1 MNSRGPKTFPRRAW
15 LAYLLIGLAGVGVY
29 YLIPLDDGAGKYARV
44 AIYCL
49 ITSSAAIAVF
59 VGLRGHRP
67 RVWVP
72 WLLLGLSQV
81 IYASADATF
90 YISHYIFDV
99 TGFPGYADPIYISHY
114 PLVVA
119 GLLMLIRRRSPGGD
133 LPGLLDAAVLAV
145 VAAMLTWL
153 YLISPPTVSESP
165 ALVKAFLMTF
175 PLMDLIML
183 AVGLRLL
190 LGPGQRPA
198 AFSLLCANLFGIF
211 AADTVYSL
219 MRLGENYWVGNFID
233 AIWLAGNLALGAA
246 ALHPTM
252 TQLTDRAPTVDKN
265 LGPSRIAVLV
275 GAALVAPVTLLVQN
289 ANDSLHDIPVIATA
303 CALLFLLVIAR
314 LADLVSDQRKLAI
327 TDALT
332 KLHTRRFFEAQ
343 LPLEVARAHRGESCF
358 AVLIID
364 VDHFKSINDH
374 YGHPAG
380 DQALIEIA
388 ARLRK
393 ATRAG
398 DVLARYGGEEFA
410 LLARDTEL
418 DELTGIAER
427 LRHEVASS
435 PIAVSEETWLAVTVS
450 VGIAAFPLHGSRPD
464 DLIAVADRALY
475 SAKAR
480 GRDRVVIGNAPE
492 LGPGLG
498 EHTGMIDYL
507 GHLADEVDALLS
519 TYEHSRAISRWARL
533 ISAELGHDE
542 STVRCAEL
550 AGRLHDVGK
559 IVIPPEVLAKPA
571 RLSAAEWELM
581 RQHPDHGYRMVAA
594 VPGCDAVAEII
605 RQHHERPDGTG
616 YPLRLRD
623 EEIRIEAKII
633 SVCDAWAAM
642 LSDRPYQTALSE
654 DEARAELRRGR
665 GTQFDPAVVAL
676 FLELQAKGTVGDL
689 RRLRSRSP
697 ERRQTNA

>member
-1 MNSRGPKTFPRRAW
+1 MNSRGPKPLPGKAW
-15 LAYLLIGLAGVGVY
+15 LAYLLIGLAGVGGY
-29 YLIPLDDGAGKYARV
+29 YVIPAEEGFGVWGRLLT
-44 AIYCL
+44 YCL
-49 ITSSAAIAVF
+49 ITSSAAVAVF
-59 VGLRGHRP
+59 VGLFRYRP

-81 IYASADATF
+81 VYASADATF
-90 YISHYIFDV
+90 YISHYIFGK

-119 GLLMLIRRRSPGGD
+119 GLLLLIRRRSPGGD

-153 YLISPPTVSESP
+153 YLIGPPTVSNSP
-165 ALVKAFLMTF
+165 ALVRAFLMTF
-175 PLMDLIML
+175 PLMDLVML

-211 AADTVYSL
+211 AADTIYSL

-233 AIWLAGNLALGAA
+233 AIWLAANLALGAA

-252 TQLTDRAPTVDKN
+252 TQLADRAPTVDKH
-265 LGPSRIAVLV
+265 LGPSRIAVLIA
-275 GAALVAPVTLLVQN
+275 AALVAPLTLLVQN
-289 ANDSLHDIPVIATA
+289 ANGSLHDVPVIAIA

-314 LADLVSDQRKLAI
+314 LADLVSDQRRLAI
-327 TDALT
+327 TDPLT

-343 LPLEVARAHRGESCF
+343 LPLEVGRAQRSESAF

-388 ARLRK
+388 ERLRK

-418 DELTGIAER
+418 DELPRIAER
-427 LRHEVASS
+427 LRHQVASS

-450 VGIAAFPLHGSRPD
+450 VGIAAYPLHGTRPD
-464 DLIAVADRALY
+464 ELIAIADRALY

-480 GRDRVVIGNAPE
+480 GRDRVVIGTAPE

-507 GHLADEVDALLS
+507 GHLADEVDAVLS
-519 TYEHSRAISRWARL
+519 TYEHSRAIARWARL
-533 ISAELGHDE
+533 LAAELGHDE
-542 STVRCAEL
+542 AGVRRAEL

-571 RLSAAEWELM
+571 RLSAQEWELM
-581 RQHPDHGYRMVAA
+581 RQHPDSGYRMVSA
-594 VPGCDAVAEII
+594 VPGCEAVAEII

-616 YPLRLRD
+616 YPRRLRD
-623 EEIRIEAKII
+623 SEITIEAKII
-633 SVCDAWAAM
+633 AVCDAWAAM
-642 LSDRPYQTALSE
+642 LSDRPYQTALTE
-654 DEARAELRRGR
+654 EEARQELRRGC
-665 GTQFDPAVVAL
+665 GTQFDPAVVNL
-676 FLELQAKGTVGDL
+676 FLELQEKGTVGDL
-689 RRLRSRSP
+689 RRLRSHTS